1 MYQKAMLIYKGSAR
15 EKEIEKLISQTA
27 GVLAASIP
35 ALSLYQ
41 TQKPGDAERF
51 CRQHGEEVDLVII
64 MGGDGTVHECI
75 NGLAPL
81 DKRPVIGIIP
91 AGTCNDFAR
100 SLNIPL
106 NIKRAAELLVHGG
119 IEKPVDLVESNG
131 RYFSNFWGTG
141 LIAEASQNIN
151 DDSKNV
157 FGRISYYVSAI
168 KSLSGQE
175 DFHYKLEIDQEIVE
189 GEAVMLLVMNG
200 KSIGATEFPLTLIDM
215 HDGMMDLLIL
225 KESGFP
231 LFKEILAAKAMVDW
245 DTSNSDIVHYQCR
258 KLSISLGK
266 SQVID
271 MDGEHYEGQD
281 HHLIVEKD
289 CLSIVVPEMPGEL

>member
-1 MYQKAMLIYKGSAR
+1 MYQKAMLIYKGSAG

-51 CRQHGEEVDLVII
+51 CRQHGEEVDLVVI
-64 MGGDGTVHECI
+64 MGGDGTVHECV

-106 NIKRAAELLVHGG
+106 NIKRAAELIVHGG
-119 IEKPVDLVESNG
+119 TEKPVDLVESNG

-175 DFHYKLEIDQEIVE
+175 DFHYQLEVDQKVVE

-200 KSIGATEFPLTLIDM
+200 KSIGATEFPLASIDL
-215 HDGMMDLLIL
+215 HDGLMDLLIL

-245 DTSNSDIVHYQCR
+245 DTSNSDILHYQC
-258 KLSISLGK
+258 KELTVSLGK

-271 MDGEHYEGQD
+271 MDGEHYEGQN
-281 HHLIVEKD
+281 HHLVVEKD
-289 CLSIVVPEMPGEL
+289 CLRIVVPEIPHQL